1 MVYCRRASGEEEYV
15 VAERMGANGS
25 SDPGA
30 KLSVP
35 SEAQK
40 SKILLELDRVLS
52 SHAFQASKR
61 SKQFLSYV
69 IKHALQGHADS
80 LKERTIGVELF
91 QRAPAYLTGD
101 DPVVRVKAGEVRRRL
116 HQYYAEE
123 AESPEVRIDIPVGSY
138 IPEFHWEPDG
148 AHGASRKREAAP
160 AWKPASLLVAFV
172 GAAAMGVFLTL
183 AFVFTRGEAAKPAVA
198 QQALDQ
204 FWAPVLA
211 SSQPVLICLA
221 SPVVYRP
228 SLDLY
233 REAPPQDRSK
243 YQTEVERFNNVLAL
257 KPDQTLRWK
266 QMVPFTQFYVA
277 KGDAY
282 SAVQLSALFARI
294 NKPSQ
299 FRVGTN
305 YSFEDLRNSP
315 AVLIG
320 AFNNHWTLQMTAN
333 LPFVFAEQDGNGR
346 LQERKPGGEIW
357 SPLFDR
363 NKNRVVD
370 YGEVS
375 RVLDSGTGQIL
386 ITVAGVGPWGTQAAA
401 DFVSK
406 DGFLVQGLRS
416 APAGWQKMNLEIVI
430 KTNVIDSVPGPPQV
444 VAARFW

>member
-1 MVYCRRASGEEEYV
+1 VS
-15 VAERMGANGS
+15 ERIEANGS
-25 SDPGA
+25 SGPQA
-30 KLSVP
+30 KMSLV

-40 SKILLELDRVLS
+40 AKILLELERVLNS
-52 SHAFQASKR
+52 RAFQTSKR

-116 HQYYAEE
+116 RQYYAEE

-138 IPEFHWEPDG
+138 IPEFQWGPDG
-148 AHGASRKREAAP
+148 THGAARKAEAVP
-160 AWKPASLLVAFV
+160 ALRVSPLLVAV
-172 GAAAMGVFLTL
+172 LGVAALGALL
-183 AFVFTRGEAAKPAVA
+183 AFTFLLTRGDTAKPAVMPS
-198 QQALDQ
+198 ALDQ
-204 FWAPVLA
+204 FWAPVLGT
-211 SSQPVLICLA
+211 SQPVLICLA

-233 REAPPQDRSK
+233 RQAAPRERSK
-243 YQTEVERFNNVLAL
+243 YQTEVERFNNVLDL
-257 KPDQTLRWK
+257 NPDQTLRWK

-282 SAVQLSALFARI
+282 SAVQLSALFARVK
-294 NKPSQ
+294 KPSQ
-299 FRVGTN
+299 FRVGDN

-333 LPFVFAEQDGNGR
+333 LPFIFTEKNGDGQ
-346 LQERKPGGEIW
+346 LQERAPHGEVW
-357 SPLFDR
+357 SPVFDR
-363 NKNRVVD
+363 DKRRVVD

-375 RVLDSGTGQIL
+375 RVLDSSTGQVL

-406 DGFLVQGLRS
+406 DDFLAQGLRS
-416 APAGWQKMNLEIVI
+416 APAGWQDKNLEIVL
-430 KTNVIDSVPGPPQV
+430 KTNVTDSVPGPPQV

>member
-1 MVYCRRASGEEEYV
+1 
-15 VAERMGANGS
+15 VAERVVANGS

-30 KLSVP
+30 RLSLV

-40 SKILLELDRVLS
+40 AKILLELERILS
-52 SHAFQASKR
+52 SRTFQASKR

-69 IKHALQGHADS
+69 IQHALQGHADS

-123 AESPEVRIDIPVGSY
+123 AETPEVRIDIPVGSY
-138 IPEFHWEPDG
+138 IPEFHWSPDG
-148 AHGASRKREAAP
+148 THGAARKSEAAA
-160 AWKPASLLVAFV
+160 AWTPPSLMVAVTGVVALGAFLALAFLFTRSNTARP
-172 GAAAMGVFLTL
+172 AAA
-183 AFVFTRGEAAKPAVA
+183 PS
-198 QQALDQ
+198 ALDQ
-204 FWAPVLA
+204 FWAPVVA

-233 REAPPQDRSK
+233 GQAPPQDRSK
-243 YQTEVERFNNVLAL
+243 YQTEVERFNNLLDL

-282 SAVQLSALFARI
+282 SAVQLSALFARL

-299 FRVGTN
+299 FRVGDN
-305 YSFEDLRNSP
+305 YSFEDLHNSP

-333 LPFVFAEQDGNGR
+333 LPFVFAEQNGNGR
-346 LQERKPGGEIW
+346 LQERNPGGEAW
-357 SPLFDR
+357 SPVFDR

-406 DGFLVQGLRS
+406 DGFLAQGLQS
-416 APAGWQKMNLEIVI
+416 APAGWEKKNLEIVLR
-430 KTNVIDSVPGPPQV
+430 TNVFDSVPGPPQV